1 MGEGMRLVRLTDD
14 YVFKLQRLFVTNN
27 RTGCAFITVDA
38 LRSAI
43 PFYINNGFVILDKS
57 IAEDE
62 TKETCP
68 LYYDLFQLIR

>member
-1 MGEGMRLVRLTDD
+1 MLCYLLVSD
-14 YVFKLQRLFVTNN
+14 
-27 RTGCAFITVDA
+27 TV
-38 LRSAI
+38 

-57 IAEDE
+57 IADDE

>member
-1 MGEGMRLVRLTDD
+1 M
-14 YVFKLQRLFVTNN
+14 TNN

-43 PFYINNGFVILDKS
+43 PFYINNGFKLLDKS